1 MWLEPLYL
9 ILRNFGGK
17 KLWRITSN
25 SPNFLPIFTAFII
38 EFAWL
43 HIIYSKTYVLL
54 FMVVYFPLAYHY
66 RAFSTVAS
74 YYQMYFYNEI
84 TITSNLKFVVVQLFR
99 DSPII
104 AHKFSYTITPCT
116 GYRLWLLSACKSS

>member
-1 MWLEPLYL
+1 MWLEPLYH

-25 SPNFLPIFTAFII
+25 LPKFCTYII

-43 HIIYSKTYVLL
+43 HIIYGETYVLL
-54 FMVVYFPLAYHY
+54 FMVVYFPLAYRY

-74 YYQMYFYNEI
+74 YYQMYFYDEI
-84 TITSNLKFVVVQLFR
+84 TITSNLKFVVIQLFR

-104 AHKFSYTITPCT
+104 IHKFSYTITPCT
-116 GYRLWLLSACKSS
+116 SNRLWLLSACKSS